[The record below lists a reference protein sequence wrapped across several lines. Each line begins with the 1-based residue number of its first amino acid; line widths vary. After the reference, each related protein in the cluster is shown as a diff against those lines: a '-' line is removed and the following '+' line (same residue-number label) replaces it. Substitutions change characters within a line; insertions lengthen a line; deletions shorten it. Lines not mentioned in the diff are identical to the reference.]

1 MMGDLLMR
9 HKPRPWPPLYRP
21 SPEYPGLKGRDY
33 YFFSPPWRGALA
45 GPARGPSGRCGCARP
60 RSLSRS
66 MEDVRGA
73 EVFEGPA
80 RRGPSLPLP
89 PSARRSAENLLD
101 QSFQVCSNIR
111 SFANASCESPQI
123 VCGLRCAINQII

>member
-45 GPARGPSGRCGCARP
+45 GPARGTSGRCGCARP

-101 QSFQVCSNIR
+101 QSFQVWFICCHCTIAIGGFADVVGTSASMR
-111 SFANASCESPQI
+111 SPE
-123 VCGLRCAINQII
+123 